1 MVSSE
6 QSPGAPVPHS
16 SSHNN
21 IPQQPAP
28 ETDERSSDLP
38 ENHREAY
45 RSVLDN
51 MIRAAES
58 GDAQVPAAGDGVRQ
72 RMVQAA
78 RDLGNQ
84 PFALTP
90 VVTTLVRAILGDIPA
105 MPAKDSE
112 RLITFVA
119 TTMFEDAESQLRMRR
134 LWEQLLL
141 SADESSS
148 R

>member
-16 SSHNN
+16 SSHNS

-28 ETDERSSDLP
+28 ETDQRSSDLP
-38 ENHREAY
+38 DNHREAY

-51 MIRAAES
+51 MIRAAET
-58 GDAQVPAAGDGVRQ
+58 GDARVPAAGDGVRQ
-72 RMVQAA
+72 RLVQAA

-84 PFALTP
+84 PFELTP

-105 MPAKDSE
+105 LPARDSE

-119 TTMFEDAESQLRMRR
+119 STMYEDAETQLRMRR
-134 LWEQLLL
+134 LWERLLI
-141 SADESSS
+141 SADDGSS

>member
-16 SSHNN
+16 SSHTNV
-21 IPQQPAP
+21 PQPPAP
-28 ETDERSSDLP
+28 ETAHGSPDFPD
-38 ENHREAY
+38 NHRETY
-45 RSVLDN
+45 RSVLDD
-51 MIRAAES
+51 MIRAAET
-58 GDAQVPAAGDGVRQ
+58 GDAQVPSAGDGVRQ

-78 RDLGNQ
+78 RNLGNQ

-90 VVTTLVRAILGDIPA
+90 VVTTLVRAILGDIPGL
-105 MPAKDSE
+105 PARDSE

-119 TTMFEDAESQLRMRR
+119 STMFEDAESQLRMRR